1 MRLSRQK
8 TYYEMLGVP
17 RHATP
22 EEIQHRYH
30 QWARKY
36 HPDVAEDKANAQ
48 SVFARI
54 TAIYEVLH
62 DPQRRAEY
70 DRSLTAD
77 ATTQRPPR
85 SPLESP
91 AMERLLS
98 EAEGDA
104 LAADKQFEQA
114 LLFYRLARG
123 RQANPSL
130 EAKIAR
136 AEAAALAGHW
146 EHGEGVPRDTPEE
159 NKRPFWQR
167 WFRRD

>member
-1 MRLSRQK
+1 
-8 TYYEMLGVP
+8 MLGVP

-48 SVFARI
+48 NVFARI

-70 DRSLTAD
+70 DRGLTAG
-77 ATTQRPPR
+77 AAPQRSLPR

-104 LAADKQFEQA
+104 LAAAKQYEQA

-136 AEAAALAGHW
+136 AEAAALAGHHHW
-146 EHGEGVPRDTPEE
+146 EQEEGAPDDPPDED
-159 NKRPFWQR
+159 KRPFWQR
-167 WFRRD
+167 WFRRG